1 MSPTYSTVMPDA
13 AEERPRRRAP
23 ITAPESRLWFGS
35 LPQETKVALRELYA
49 IRPVW
54 NWIIV
59 FYAALWAGSGWLMLT
74 CPTWSVRL
82 AGYIAIGLSIH
93 GFFNVMHEGIHG
105 NLFRKQRLD
114 RFLAFVAG
122 IPALSS
128 AAAYRIGHLQHHR
141 YNATEHDPNEI
152 KNFTSNPRVLSII
165 YYLALIGGLQTMILL
180 SPVLSLRENRGRE
193 RVFLA
198 LEYGVL
204 FLTCAGVA
212 WLAVRND
219 AVTHLLHLWLV
230 PLFFAGLIGNV
241 RFWAEHTLTQ
251 PGHPLTQS
259 RTVTSNRVLSFLLTN
274 ANYHLEH
281 HLFPGAPW
289 YRLPAIHRL
298 LQDEYR
304 SVGTMNYRSYL
315 AFLWDAF
322 RTGVHGLAPNR
333 VDTSRHA

>member
-1 MSPTYSTVMPDA
+1 MSITDSTVVADA
-13 AEERPRRRAP
+13 AEERSRRKET
-23 ITAPESRLWFGS
+23 ITAAESRLWFSS
-35 LPQETKVALRELYA
+35 LPREKKAALRQLYA

-54 NWIIV
+54 NWVIA
-59 FYAALWAGSGWLMLT
+59 FYAALWAGSGALMLAF
-74 CPTWSVRL
+74 PTWPVRV
-82 AGYIAIGLSIH
+82 AGYVAIGLSIH
-93 GFFNVMHEGIHG
+93 GLFNIMHEGIHG

-114 RFLAFVAG
+114 RFLAFLAG

-128 AAAYRIGHLQHHR
+128 ATAYRVGHLQHHR
-141 YNATEHDPNEI
+141 YNATEKDPNEI
-152 KNFTSNPRVLSII
+152 KNFVSNPRLLSVLF
-165 YYLALIGGLQTMILL
+165 YLALVGGLQTMILL
-180 SPVLSLRENRGRE
+180 SPVLSLTQNRGRE
-193 RVFLA
+193 RRLLL
-198 LEYGVL
+198 LEYGAM
-204 FLTCAGVA
+204 FLICAGVV
-212 WLAVRND
+212 WVAVHND
-219 AVTHLLHLWLV
+219 AAMHLVHLWLI
-230 PLFFAGLIGNV
+230 PLLLAGMIGNV
-241 RFWAEHTLTQ
+241 RFWAEHTLTI

-322 RTGVHGLAPNR
+322 RTGVHGLAPEQ
-333 VDTSRHA
+333 VTPSRHA